1 MPDHAAPPP
10 STLAPAGP
18 PGDEA
23 ELRRRLGRLAGRTLG
38 ELAAGAGLA
47 VPVDLR
53 RDKGWVGQLFERLL
67 GASSGSRAEPDF
79 PALGVELKSLPVGA
93 HGRPL
98 ESTFVASLDL
108 GATPRWEESPV
119 RHKLARVAWVV
130 VQAERSTPLAARRV
144 GASLLWSPSAEEE
157 AALRRDY
164 EEIVELIDSGFGAR
178 ITGHR
183 GAVLQLRPKGARGSS
198 LRWGRDED
206 GAEIRTAPRAFY
218 LRSTFTAAM
227 LARHFQLPAP

>member
-1 MPDHAAPPP
+1 MRDHDSPT
-10 STLAPAGP
+10 STLPAVGSP
-18 PGDEA
+18 RDEA
-23 ELRRRLGRLAGRTLG
+23 ELRQRLGRLAGRTVG
-38 ELAAGAGLA
+38 ELAAGIGLP

-79 PALGVELKSLPVGA
+79 PALGIELKSLPVGA

-130 VQAERSTPLAARRV
+130 VQADRATPLAARRV
-144 GASLLWSPSAEEE
+144 GASLLWSPSPSEE

-183 GAVLQLRPKGARGSS
+183 GVVLQLRPKGARGSS
-198 LRWGRDED
+198 LRWGRDEE

-218 LRSTFTAAM
+218 LRSTFTAAL
-227 LARHFQLPAP
+227 LARHFQLPAQ